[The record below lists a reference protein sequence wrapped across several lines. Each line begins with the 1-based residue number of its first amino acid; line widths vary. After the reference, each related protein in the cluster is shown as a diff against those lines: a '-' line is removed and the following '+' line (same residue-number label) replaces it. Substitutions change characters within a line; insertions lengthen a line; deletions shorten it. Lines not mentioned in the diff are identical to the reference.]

1 MVKYMRWTVRIL
13 GLAYSV
19 FAIYFWFFQY
29 GPRLLP
35 AAILLSVPFV
45 VAVAVAWKWQGKSP
59 ELLGGILFILVGLVP
74 LVHFAVSS
82 GVIIFY
88 SEPITA
94 VLCFPPLVIG
104 ILFILAY
111 SMSKSPG

>member
-45 VAVAVAWKWQGKSP
+45 VAVAIAWKWQGKSP
-59 ELLGGILFILVGLVP
+59 ELLGGGLVYP
-74 LVHFAVSS
+74 CGARPAGAFCS
-82 GVIIFY
+82 
-88 SEPITA
+88 
-94 VLCFPPLVIG
+94 
-104 ILFILAY
+104 
-111 SMSKSPG
+111 

>member
-1 MVKYMRWTVRIL
+1 
-13 GLAYSV
+13 LAV
-19 FAIYFWFFQY
+19 
-29 GPRLLP
+29 
-35 AAILLSVPFV
+35 
-45 VAVAVAWKWQGKSP
+45 
-59 ELLGGILFILVGLVP
+59 LFILVGLVP

-104 ILFILAY
+104 ILLRLAY